1 MNLNAYS
8 KLIQLK
14 GHSGSV
20 YALENGMEP
29 HLFFSAGGDF
39 FVVQWNLQT
48 LDAGEVIVKA
58 PAIIYSLR
66 LIPSQNTL
74 LIGTATGGFHVI
86 DLNTRKEIRLL
97 QYHQQGI
104 FDIQYSEKNN
114 LLVLAAGDGVI
125 SLCRLSDFSLIKQI
139 KLCDQKLRSVTF
151 NSSENKIA
159 VGCGDGKVVLISIEN
174 LSVENSIQVHKE
186 NWSCNTVKFLSD
198 QLLLSGGRDAIMN
211 VIAIEDNNLVVS
223 EIIAAHN
230 YAIYD
235 IKLSPDGN
243 YFATASRDKSIK
255 IWQTK
260 NYQFIQKLDAEK
272 SGGHINSV
280 NKILW
285 SPYHEYIISGSDD
298 RSLMVWEHA

>member
-14 GHSGSV
+14 GHTGSV
-20 YALENGMEP
+20 YALEKGMEP
-29 HLFFSAGGDF
+29 NLFFSGSGDHL
-39 FVVQWNLQT
+39 VVQWNLQT
-48 LDAGEVIVKA
+48 VDAGEVIVKA
-58 PAIIYSLR
+58 SAIVYSLR
-66 LIPSQNTL
+66 LLAAQHIL
-74 LIGTATGGFHVI
+74 LVGTSTGGVHVI

-139 KLCDQKLRSVTF
+139 KLCDQKLRSVAF

-174 LSVENSIQVHKE
+174 LSVENSLQAHKE
-186 NWSCNTVKFLSD
+186 NWSCNVVKFLSD

-211 VIAIEDNNLVVS
+211 VVSIDDSNLVVS

-235 IKLSPDGN
+235 IKLAPDGN
-243 YFATASRDKSIK
+243 YFATASRDKSVK
-255 IWQTK
+255 IWHAK

-285 SPYHEYIISGSDD
+285 SPFNEYIISGSDD
-298 RSLMVWEHA
+298 RSLMIWEHA